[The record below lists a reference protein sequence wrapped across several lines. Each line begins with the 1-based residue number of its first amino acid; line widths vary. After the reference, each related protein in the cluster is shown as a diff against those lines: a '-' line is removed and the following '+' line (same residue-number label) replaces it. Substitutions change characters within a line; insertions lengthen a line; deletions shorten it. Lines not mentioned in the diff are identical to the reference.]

1 MTAPAGLARHSLSIE
16 EALDL
21 LRRRGGRVTTP
32 RRIVLEALATARGHR
47 TADELASGI
56 RARHPDIHP
65 STVYRSLERFE
76 DLGVAYHTHLGHG
89 PAQWHLAAAPHQ
101 HLTCQRCGIVIEAD
115 PGLFE
120 DVRQMLHDHL
130 GFEAN
135 FGHFAVTGL
144 CRDCATEDERS

>member
-1 MTAPAGLARHSLSIE
+1 MRAPAGPAGDSPSIE

-32 RRIVLEALATARGHR
+32 RRIVLEALVTARDHR
-47 TADELASGI
+47 TADELALGI

-89 PAQWHLAAAPHQ
+89 PAQWHLTSAPHQ
-101 HLTCQRCGIVIEAD
+101 HLTCQRCGRVIEAD
-115 PGLFE
+115 PGLFD
-120 DVRQMLHDHL
+120 DVRRALRDKL

-135 FGHFAVTGL
+135 FAHFAVTGL
-144 CRDCATEDERS
+144 CRDCATEAERD